1 MIDNKHVSLVRF
13 IGNLASLFYFDLF
26 GSVWREEEEDE
37 INLHESL
44 IIPITSY
51 LASTLPMTL
60 LLNRS
65 FPNLNHLFLHYHFNI
80 MGCYNL

>member
-1 MIDNKHVSLVRF
+1 MIDNKHVSLVTF

-44 IIPITSY
+44 DNFYYLVPLLYTTYDTSPILWFS
-51 LASTLPMTL
+51 
-60 LLNRS
+60 
-65 FPNLNHLFLHYHFNI
+65 
-80 MGCYNL
+80 